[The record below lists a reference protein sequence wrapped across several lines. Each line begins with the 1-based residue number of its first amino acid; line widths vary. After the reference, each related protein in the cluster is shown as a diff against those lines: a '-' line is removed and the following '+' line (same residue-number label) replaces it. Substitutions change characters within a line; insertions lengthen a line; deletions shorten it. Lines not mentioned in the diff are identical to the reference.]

1 MVKIILEVDGMAC
14 GMCETHVNDAV
25 RRVFPV
31 KKVTSS
37 HAKGRTEILAEQPLD
52 EEQLKAAVSAA
63 GYTVKASKQSL
74 TKRKDFLCFTN
85 DVGGAVWRLGTETSS
100 SGAAGLAAM
109 TGSCGE
115 TSRSTRKWQPG

>member
-37 HAKGRTEILAEQPLD
+37 HTKGETVILSEQPLD
-52 EEQLKAAVSAA
+52 EAALRATIDATGYKVLSMTAHPYEKKGMFAFLK
-63 GYTVKASKQSL
+63 K
-74 TKRKDFLCFTN
+74 
-85 DVGGAVWRLGTETSS
+85 
-100 SGAAGLAAM
+100 
-109 TGSCGE
+109 
-115 TSRSTRKWQPG
+115 

>member
-14 GMCETHVNDAV
+14 RMCETHVNDAV

-63 GYTVKASKQSL
+63 GYTVKAVQTEPYEKKGFSL
-74 TKRKDFLCFTN
+74 FL
-85 DVGGAVWRLGTETSS
+85 
-100 SGAAGLAAM
+100 
-109 TGSCGE
+109 
-115 TSRSTRKWQPG
+115 K

>member
-52 EEQLKAAVSAA
+52 EEQL
-63 GYTVKASKQSL
+63 
-74 TKRKDFLCFTN
+74 
-85 DVGGAVWRLGTETSS
+85 
-100 SGAAGLAAM
+100 
-109 TGSCGE
+109 
-115 TSRSTRKWQPG
+115 